1 LVCRGQ
7 ESFSVVLVFLS
18 LLIVSASAA
27 LGNAQLVPIRISYAT
42 TSGIRSPLWIA
53 EDARLFEKYGLDAKL
68 INIPS
73 GNTAISA
80 LVSGEVDVVSGS
92 GSASIVAAGRGLPV
106 VIVGSFGS
114 TTYKL
119 VANPGITDLR
129 GKIVGTSRIG
139 STTDFALRRTLSML
153 GLTPDKDVKILAT
166 GIGEADKRIMLML
179 QGRMDG
185 TLGSPE
191 SIFAAE
197 TQAKVKIEILA
208 DLEEMKIYNTV
219 GDISTRTDVLKN
231 RRDLLR
237 SFFMACSE
245 AIALGKKNKATAQR
259 VLAKHMKIT
268 DRKRLDIVYEAS
280 LGRMPSKPYPREEA
294 VQLELESVAFTD
306 PLFKTKRVS
315 EFMDSSIIAELE
327 RQGFFIQLK

>member
-1 LVCRGQ
+1 MRGIV
-7 ESFSVVLVFLS
+7 FVVLVS
-18 LLIVSASAA
+18 LVTSAA

-106 VIVGSFGS
+106 IIVGSFGS

-119 VANPGITDLR
+119 VANPGVTDLR

-185 TLGSPE
+185 TRGSPE

-197 TQAKVKIEILA
+197 TQTKVKIEILA

-315 EFMDSSIIAELE
+315 EFMDNSIIAELD
-327 RQGFFIQLK
+327 RQGFFTQLK

>member
-1 LVCRGQ
+1 MRGIVFAVFVSLVT
-7 ESFSVVLVFLS
+7 
-18 LLIVSASAA
+18 SAA
-27 LGNAQLVPIRISYAT
+27 LGNAQLAPIRISYAT

-185 TLGSPE
+185 TIGSPE

>member
-1 LVCRGQ
+1 MRGIVLAVFVSLVG
-7 ESFSVVLVFLS
+7 SATLV
-18 LLIVSASAA
+18 
-27 LGNAQLVPIRISYAT
+27 NAQPVPIKISYAT
-42 TSGIRSPLWIA
+42 TSGIRLPLWIA
-53 EDARLFEKYGLDAKL
+53 AEAKLYEKYGLDAQL

-80 LVSGEVDVVSGS
+80 LVTGEVDIVSGS

-119 VANPGITDLR
+119 VANPGVTDLR
-129 GKIVGTSRIG
+129 GKTVGTSRIG
-139 STTDFALRRTLSML
+139 STTDFALRRALSKL
-153 GLTPDKDVKILAT
+153 GMAPDKDVKILVT

-191 SIFAAE
+191 SILAAE
-197 TQAKVKIEILA
+197 TQAKVRLEILA

-219 GDISTRTDVLKN
+219 GDLSTRTDLLKT

-237 SFFMACSE
+237 SFFMSSSE
-245 AIALGKKNKATAQR
+245 AIALGKKNK
-259 VLAKHMKIT
+259 VLAQKVITKYMKVT
-268 DRKRLDIVYEAS
+268 ERKRLDTVYDAS
-280 LGRMPSKPYPREEA
+280 LGKMPAKPYPREEA
-294 VQLELESVAFTD
+294 VQLELESISFTD
-306 PLFKTKRVS
+306 PLFRNKKAS
-315 EFMDSSIIAELE
+315 EFMDRSIIAELE
-327 RQGFFIQLK
+327 RKGFFARLQ